1 MVVQNK
7 VRRENKQQAQIQQL
21 KKGLFLELDTGE
33 IILEKKSRGKNAE
46 KISEKEQE

>member
-33 IILEKKSRGKNAE
+33 IILENFAKLTNS
-46 KISEKEQE
+46 